1 MKATLKFLLKYL
13 IFLGVGLVS
22 AGLMAGFIAGN
33 WDNVATGLIVV
44 GVVLM
49 GVWLLFLGRM
59 GDPDQPNFWQR
70 RSTQVGTNALV
81 STVSVLAILGL
92 VNFVAVQHQQKFDL
106 TETQLFSL
114 APETTDVLK
123 TLKEP
128 VNLYLFTTDR
138 NPGDQGLLETFQ
150 RQNKNFK
157 FEYVDPQTM
166 PDLAQ
171 KLQLK
176 NDPVSKD
183 VYVERFSRE
192 KNQSFQQFVQIIN
205 PSQRL
210 SESKLTNALLRL
222 TSDRQPKIYFLQ
234 GHGERPIEAADQSL
248 TQAVKAL
255 RDRNFVV
262 EPLSLLQSAG
272 VPSDAAA
279 VVIAGPKQVLLEP
292 EVKLLEDYQARS
304 GNLMVLLD
312 PRVKTGLDA
321 LLQNWGVIL
330 DDRLALDASK
340 MREQMKL
347 GPASPIVNRYSEH
360 PITRTFRNSISFYP
374 YARPL
379 EIKEVTG
386 VRPNPIVITNDE
398 TWAEANPEEKPIK
411 FSKGD
416 RRGPLA
422 IGVALSRV
430 TTPNAEARM
439 VVFGSV
445 GFAID
450 GYFNQAINGDV
461 VINSVSWLSQDSSQL
476 MSVRSRDVRSRRI
489 IPTPALVTGLFL
501 AAVVIVPL
509 LGLLAAAILW
519 WRRR

>member
-13 IFLGVGLVS
+13 IFLGIGLVS

-59 GDPDQPNFWQR
+59 GDPEQPNFWQR

-81 STVSVLAILGL
+81 STVSVLVILGL
-92 VNFVAVQHQQKFDL
+92 VNFVAVQHQQKIDL

-183 VYVERFSRE
+183 VYIERFSRE

-210 SESKLTNALLRL
+210 SESKLTNALVRL

-234 GHGERPIEAADQSL
+234 GHGERPIEAGDQSL

-304 GNLMVLLD
+304 GNLLVLLD

-321 LLQNWGVIL
+321 LLQKWGVIL

-340 MREQMKL
+340 IREQMKL

-379 EIKEVTG
+379 EIKEVPG

-398 TWAEANPEEKPIK
+398 TWAEAHPEEKPIK
-411 FSKGD
+411 FNEGD

-430 TTPNAEARM
+430 TTPNAEARL

-450 GYFNQAINGDV
+450 GYFNQAINGDM